1 MITRNTYLKKIV
13 LGIIL
18 IASCFLSDIYG
29 HEPVKKDSIRNISP
43 RSALIK
49 SAIIPGWGQLYVRKP
64 LKAAIYVTLEA
75 YHIYRM
81 VEYNSIY
88 QYIKDTKESIGVNA
102 WNSLSESDKKN
113 QVKSVTGYELEI
125 NSWRAREKRNKY
137 AWWCAGIYFI
147 GMLDAYVDAHLYNFP
162 SEKIEL
168 VLDTQTMSVGLKFSC
183 NIRSSNGW

>member
-1 MITRNTYLKKIV
+1 MI
-13 LGIIL
+13 
-18 IASCFLSDIYG
+18 
-29 HEPVKKDSIRNISP
+29 
-43 RSALIK
+43 
-49 SAIIPGWGQLYVRKP
+49 
-64 LKAAIYVTLEA
+64 
-75 YHIYRM
+75 
-81 VEYNSIY
+81 EYNSIY